1 MKRMKVFTMK
11 LNIAKIFLI
20 LFCSITLL
28 PGEKMLDRD
37 TGQSDPLDIHDPGI
51 QDTLKPRYGNF
62 IEDQTRNPI
71 DLKDPSIIEQKVE
84 YDPET
89 GMYIITEKIG
99 DDYFTMPSYMTMQE
113 YLDWKSK
120 QQEKKYFDRLAGVK
134 KGSDVLDNK
143 VDPASFVKVK
153 QDLIERLF
161 GGNEITIK
169 PQGSIDLTF
178 GGDYQKNLNPAY
190 TLRQQETYGFDFD
203 MNIKM
208 NVVGSIGD
216 KLKLDF
222 NYDPKATFDFDN
234 QIKLKYDSEEFNQD
248 AIVKKI
254 EAGNV
259 SLPLRGSL
267 IQGGQSLFG
276 IKTELQ
282 FGHLRITA
290 IASQQK
296 SKQKGLTIDKG
307 SVRQEYEIRP
317 DEYDENRHFFL
328 SHFNKDAFE
337 GALEELPQV
346 KSPFRISRID
356 VYVTNDRNETHD
368 LRNICAIDMLGEHDI
383 KNYSNPNP
391 VFGPE
396 PNPGPEF
403 YDHTGKYVLADN
415 RMSTVYEA
423 LARDED
429 TREQINTATNLQTIY
444 GLQPTRDFEILK
456 ARKLNPTEYSYHPE
470 LGFISL
476 NIRLRP
482 DQVLGVAYE
491 YTYTYNGDE
500 LYTVGEFNERSDST
514 NKVLYV
520 KMLKS
525 KNQRVNLPSWRLMMK
540 NVYSIGA
547 PDVNPEDFKLDIF
560 FEDLDGTLKRFIP
573 EESIKKIPLLTLF
586 NLDNLSSSNDPQPDG
601 IFDYVPGLTIVPKT
615 GSVIFPVLE
624 PFGNSLDS
632 LLTKNGIL
640 AEKYTFNELYDT
652 TITAARSF
660 LEKNRFVLKGEYKSS
675 VSSEISLGSWNI
687 PRGSVT
693 VTAGGRKLI
702 EGSDYDIDYG
712 TGRLR
717 ILNKSL
723 LDSGRSVNVSFE
735 DNSLYSFTQ
744 RNMLGLRADYAI
756 SPNMNI
762 GATYMRLFER
772 PFTEK
777 VNMGDDPINNRIF
790 GLDYNYSQEVDWL
803 TRALDKLPFYSTKT
817 PSKISF
823 TTELAALKPGHSKA
837 INGGQEGNGVVSI
850 DDFEG
855 TATPIYL
862 DIETEWTLAST
873 PLRFKGHNL
882 TNDLAYGANRALLN
896 WYIFDRSTRSD
907 ADQKDSYTRLV
918 DQTELFDRD
927 IQTGYLTDLR
937 TFDFS
942 YYPMERGP
950 YNFDLPNS
958 GYPGISKGLYYNDE
972 TQKLA
977 LSDPKSRWGGA
988 MRYIDNNDFEALN
1001 IEYLEFWMLNPYMD
1015 RRNEEENPD
1024 INESGQLVFNLGN
1037 VSEDIL
1043 KDNVQFY
1050 ENSLPRVGESVP
1062 IIKTAWGKV
1071 PTSSPLT
1078 DALDPNDENRALQD
1092 VGLDGLTDDEEKEHF
1107 DEWLTNIYSAFPNA
1121 SLGIAEDPSNDN
1133 WLYFDDDEF
1142 GNENNLLKRYQKYNN
1157 PEGNFPDNQAGE
1169 RRGKQRPDKED
1180 LDGNKSL
1187 DQNESYYEY
1196 VVPITN
1202 DGGKIA
1208 RFEGDYITDEKK
1220 IINKNGVEEIWYRF
1234 QIPVSEGIAYG
1245 GIQGYR
1251 SIQFIRTFFT
1261 GFVKPK
1267 TFRLA
1272 QFSFVRNQW
1281 RRKVV
1286 AQGGDLTYLFKVDD
1300 VGLEENQSKLPFNY
1314 KSPPGIVRERL
1325 FTNYSNVRQD
1335 EKSIALKATGIA
1347 DSTEFSIYKLSQLD
1361 IRNFERLQLFVHAEK
1376 PLDSQFPA
1384 AEKEVSIYI
1393 KLGKDFT
1400 NNYYEYEVPLVL
1412 SDPDAGIADANNIWK
1427 NENYIN
1433 LVLKKLTDLKLER
1446 NNSNV
1451 PLTELYIKNDE
1462 DNEANPDARIKIIG
1476 NPSLGYI
1483 KGVEIGLR
1491 KFDKN
1496 KNIVDIE
1503 VWVNEL
1509 RMSGLNESGGVAGLA
1524 RLDVQLADLG
1534 NVTVAGNYSSIGY
1547 GALDQK
1553 LAGRNME
1560 NIYEY
1565 DISGNVEIGKF
1576 FPSKLNIKLPVFAQY
1591 GKSVSS
1597 PKYDPYDLD
1606 LTVSEKIASVTNQD
1620 TIRSIKERAL
1630 DVVTVKAI
1638 NITNAQIGGMSGG
1651 SKSGGAAPAK
1661 QKSPMPWDPS
1671 NITVSY
1677 AYTNTLAN
1685 NPILKED
1692 DKTDQRLGLNY
1703 AYSRKGDYIK
1713 PFKKV
1718 NDKLK
1723 FIKEIHFNLLPN
1735 SFTFSTELRR
1745 FENSR
1750 LFREPIEPQYLFE
1763 DKRFNWDRNYTL
1775 QWNLTKDLRL
1785 SYNARNQAVIDEIK
1799 KYGVL
1804 DEYRSPYGMIL
1815 DSNEGA
1821 RDTMWNSLKQ
1831 FGRSQQ
1837 YQQGVDISYKLPLKF
1852 IPFLSFMDITA
1863 KYNGSY
1869 NWSGAAL
1876 NQINLGNIIQNQQ
1889 RRTLDANLNFVDL
1902 YEKWKYLAKIESK
1915 STSSRTTPPVRRTKP
1930 GEAPDSSDKVAKGQ
1944 DKKEPKEKVDRKVT
1958 LIEKIL
1964 IRPMLSLRRAKL
1976 SYDENLTTIVPGF
1989 MNSPELV
1996 GLSDNFSSPGWDFVF
2011 GWQPDIQKVEGLEI
2025 QDNWLTRAADKGWIT
2040 KDRFLSQQVVQ
2051 RKQINITAT
2060 VDVEPFKDF
2069 KIKVDFKKRLTNN
2082 HTEEFKYIDEGIDPG
2097 FQQLALKDVGSFEVS
2112 YFAMNTLFNDDHNA
2126 LFDRFSGY
2134 RKIISNRLAVRA
2146 GQVPSD
2152 LHPDNPNYKK
2162 GFGDQSQQVM
2172 IPAFMAAYVGIDP
2185 REVDLDI
2192 QETISD
2198 IKFLPRPSWSLDYK
2212 GLSQLPLFKDLF
2224 SSISIRHGYNSM
2236 LNVNSYSSDLRY
2248 SYETKYTE
2256 VDLNE
2261 NNYYSRLIIPD
2272 LVISE
2277 NFDPIIGVDIK
2288 TKNNIDFRFNYKKS
2302 RMLMLGSVSLNE
2314 TKATE
2319 YVAGFSYKISNV
2331 VFGKKKAQTKKQDDT
2346 KTPGP
2351 NDPNKPQPPAQG
2363 GRGVQSSAKDLSFGF
2378 DFSYRDNITLQN
2390 YLDNGRDADPTRGN
2404 LTIRFSPTVDYAVTE
2419 NLILRLFFNYNKT
2432 SPHVPTSFPITRYDG
2447 GLTVRFM
2454 LN

>member
-1 MKRMKVFTMK
+1 MNEFTMK
-11 LNIAKIFLI
+11 LNIAKILLI

-28 PGEKMLDRD
+28 PGEKAIFEDSWHKEMSPR
-37 TGQSDPLDIHDPGI
+37 PKVMV

-62 IEDQTRNPI
+62 IEDKTKNTI
-71 DLKDPSIIEQKVE
+71 DLKDPSIVEQKVE
-84 YDPET
+84 YDPQS

-99 DDYFTMPSYMTMQE
+99 DDYFRMPSYMTMEE
-113 YLDWKSK
+113 YLAWKAK
-120 QQEKKYFDRLAGVK
+120 QQEKSYFDRLAGVK
-134 KGSDVLDNK
+134 KDSDALDSR

-337 GALEELPQV
+337 GALNDLPQI

-368 LRNICAIDMLGEHDI
+368 LRNICAIDMLGENDI
-383 KNYSNPNP
+383 HNYSNPNP

-396 PNPGPEF
+396 PMPGPEF
-403 YDHTGKYVLADN
+403 YDHTGQYVLADN

-429 TREQINTATNLQTIY
+429 TREQINTATSLQTIY
-444 GLQPTRDFEILK
+444 GLEPTRDFEILK
-456 ARKLNPTEYSYHPE
+456 ARKLSPSEYSYHPE

-525 KNQRVNLPSWRLMMK
+525 KNQRVDLPSWRLMMK

-560 FEDLDGTLKRFIP
+560 FEDLDGSLKRFIP
-573 EESIKKIPLLTLF
+573 EESIKKYPLLTLF

-601 IFDYVPGLTIVPKT
+601 IFDYVPGLTIIPKT

-624 PFGNSLDS
+624 PFGKSLDS

-675 VSSEISLGSWNI
+675 VSSEISLGAWNI

-702 EGSDYDIDYG
+702 EGSDFDIDYG

-723 LDSGRSVNVSFE
+723 LDSGRSINVSFE

-756 SPNMNI
+756 TPNMNI

-803 TRALDKLPFYSTKT
+803 TRALDKLPFYSSKV

-823 TTELAALKPGHSKA
+823 TAEVAGLKPGHSKA
-837 INGGQEGNGVVSI
+837 INGGQESGGVVSI

-862 DIETEWTLAST
+862 DIETEWVLAST
-873 PLRFKGHNL
+873 PLRFKEHNR

-896 WYIFDRSTRSD
+896 WYVFDRSARSE
-907 ADQKDSYTRLV
+907 ADQEDPYTRLI

-942 YYPMERGP
+942 FYPTERGP
-950 YNFDLPNS
+950 YNFDLPG
-958 GYPGISKGLYYNDE
+958 GYSGISAGLSYDDNE
-972 TQKLA
+972 QKLV
-977 LSDPKSRWGGA
+977 LNDPEKRWGGA

-1001 IEYLEFWMLNPYMD
+1001 VEYIEFWMLNPFMN
-1015 RRNEEENPD
+1015 RRNADENPD
-1024 INESGQLVFNLGN
+1024 EFESGQLVFNLGN

-1050 ENSLPRVGESVP
+1050 ENALPRPGESVP
-1062 IIKTAWGKV
+1062 TIITAWGKV

-1078 DALDPNDENRALQD
+1078 DALDPDKTNRELQD
-1092 VGLDGLTDDEEKEHF
+1092 VGLDGLTDDEEKAHYN
-1107 DEWLTNIYSAFPNA
+1107 EWLTNIYSAFQNA
-1121 SLGIAEDPSNDN
+1121 SLEIANDPSNDN
-1133 WLYFDDDEF
+1133 WLYFDDESL
-1142 GNENNLLKRYQKYNN
+1142 GNEDNLLNRYQKYNN
-1157 PEGNFPDNQAGE
+1157 PEGNFPDNEANE

-1196 VVPITN
+1196 VVNITN
-1202 DGGKIA
+1202 DNGKLA
-1208 RFEGDYITDEKK
+1208 RVEGDFITDEKT
-1220 IINKNGVEEIWYRF
+1220 IINKNGIEEIWYRV

-1251 SIQFIRTFFT
+1251 SIQFIRTFFA
-1261 GFVKPK
+1261 GFSKPK

-1286 AQGGDLTYLFKVDD
+1286 AQEGFEVNATFKVDD

-1325 FTNYSNVRQD
+1325 FTNYTNVRQD
-1335 EKSIALKATGIA
+1335 EKSIALKATGIG
-1347 DSTEFSIYKLSQLD
+1347 DSSEFSIYKLSQLD
-1361 IRNFERLQLFVHAEK
+1361 IRNFEHLQLFVHAEK
-1376 PLDSQFPA
+1376 PVDSQFPA
-1384 AEKEVSIYI
+1384 DNKEVSIYI
-1393 KLGKDFT
+1393 KMGKDFT

-1412 SDPDAGIADANNIWK
+1412 SDPDLGIADANNIWK
-1427 NENYIN
+1427 SENYID

-1451 PLTELYIKNDE
+1451 PLTQLYQKNDE
-1462 DNEANPDARIKIIG
+1462 DNVANPEALLKIIG

-1491 KFDKN
+1491 KYDKN
-1496 KNIVDIE
+1496 KNFVDIE

-1509 RMSGLNESGGVAGLA
+1509 RLSGLNESGGVAGLA
-1524 RLDVQLADLG
+1524 RMDIQLADLG
-1534 NVTVAGNYSSIGY
+1534 NVTIAGNYSSIGY

-1560 NIYEY
+1560 NVYEY
-1565 DISGNVEIGKF
+1565 DFSGNIEVGKF
-1576 FPSKLNIKLPVFAQY
+1576 FPSKYNVRLPVFAQY

-1606 LTVSEKIASVTNQD
+1606 LTVSEKIASITNQD
-1620 TIRSIKERAL
+1620 TIQAIKERAL

-1638 NITNAQIGGMSGG
+1638 NITNAQIGGVGGGGQSGG
-1651 SKSGGAAPAK
+1651 GAPAK
-1661 QKSPMPWDPS
+1661 QKSPKPWDPS
-1671 NITVSY
+1671 NVTISY

-1685 NPILKED
+1685 NPIIKED

-1718 NDKLK
+1718 SDKYK

-1735 SFTFSTELRR
+1735 SFSFNTELRR

-1750 LFREPIEPQYLFE
+1750 LFREPLEPQYLFE

-1804 DEYRSPYGMIL
+1804 EEYRSPSGLVL
-1815 DSNEGA
+1815 DSDAGA

-1831 FGRSQQ
+1831 FGRSQLF
-1837 YQQGVDISYKLPLKF
+1837 QQGVDISYKLPLKF
-1852 IPFLSFMDITA
+1852 IPFLSFIDITA

-1869 NWSGAAL
+1869 NWAGAAL
-1876 NQINLGNIIQNQQ
+1876 NQISLGNVIQNQQ
-1889 RRTLDANLNFVDL
+1889 RRTLDANMNFADL
-1902 YEKWKYLAKIESK
+1902 YGKWKYLAKIEGK

-1930 GEAPDSSDKVAKGQ
+1930 GQTPDVSDKIGKGQ
-1944 DKKEPKEKVDRKVT
+1944 TKPDTKEKTDRQVT
-1958 LIEKIL
+1958 MIEKIL
-1964 IRPMLSLRRAKL
+1964 IRPLLSLRRAKF
-1976 SYDENLTTIVPGF
+1976 SYDENLSTIVPGF

-2011 GWQPDIQKVEGLEI
+2011 GWQPDIEKVEGLG
-2025 QDNWLTRAADKGWIT
+2025 QQNNWLTRAAEKGWISG
-2040 KDRFLSQQVVQ
+2040 DRFLSQQVVQ
-2051 RKQINITAT
+2051 RKQVNMNAT
-2060 VDVEPFKDF
+2060 LDIEPFKDF

-2082 HTEEFKYIDEGIDPG
+2082 HSEEFKYVDVGNDPG
-2097 FQQLALKDVGSFEVS
+2097 FQQLALKDVGSFEIS
-2112 YFAMNTLFNDDHNA
+2112 YFSMNTLFNDDHDE
-2126 LFDRFSGY
+2126 LFERFSGY

-2146 GQVPSD
+2146 GQDPGD
-2152 LHPDNPNYKK
+2152 LHPDNPEYKK

-2185 REVDLDI
+2185 REVDLDF

-2212 GLSQLPLFKDLF
+2212 GLSQLPLFKSLF
-2224 SSISIRHGYNSM
+2224 SSVSIRHGYNSM
-2236 LNVNSYSSDLRY
+2236 LNVNTYSTDLRY
-2248 SYETKYTE
+2248 SYEDRYSAI
-2256 VDLNE
+2256 DPNE
-2261 NNYYSRLIIPD
+2261 NNYFSRLIIPD

-2277 NFDPIIGVDIK
+2277 NFDPIIGIDIK
-2288 TKNNIDFRFNYKKS
+2288 TKNNIDIRFNYKKS

-2319 YVAGFSYKISNV
+2319 YVAGFAYKISNV
-2331 VFGKKKAQTKKQDDT
+2331 QFGKKKNQPKKSE
-2346 KTPGP
+2346 
-2351 NDPNKPQPPAQG
+2351 DPAAVGAPDAKKPQAPGAG
-2363 GRGVQSSAKDLSFGF
+2363 SRGVQSSAKDLSIGF

-2390 YLDNGRDADPTRGN
+2390 YLDNGRKADPTRGN

-2419 NLILRLFFNYNKT
+2419 NLVLRLFFNYNKT